1 MSPSSALPPPRSPVP
16 AEILPLAMP
25 AFRRH
30 GERLLARSFHAVRL
44 SRSQRPDLTAA
55 RERPLVVYLNR
66 SSWWD
71 PLVCL
76 HLASQLLPG
85 RRHYAP
91 IEQAVFGRHPLFA
104 RLGFFAV
111 DPASARG
118 ARRFLEVATRL
129 LEQPDAT
136 LWITAGGPLADPRER
151 PVRLQ
156 PGLGHL
162 AVRLRHGTLLP
173 LALEYPFWT
182 EPRPEA
188 LACFGEELA
197 VEDAGMR
204 AHGWAEVLADH
215 LQTAQ
220 DTLAAEAA
228 ARDGARFEEM
238 QGGGERAG
246 AGLQDA
252 WRRLRESLRAR
263 QRRPLR
269 RADSDGV

>member
-1 MSPSSALPPPRSPVP
+1 MRSSSALPPSSRPPVP
-16 AEILPLAMP
+16 EISPLAMP

-44 SRSQRPDLTAA
+44 SRSQRPDFTAA
-55 RERPLVVYLNR
+55 RERPLVVYLNH

-91 IEQAVFGRHPLFA
+91 IEQAAFRRHPLFA

-118 ARRFLEVATRL
+118 ARRFLALATRI
-129 LEQPDAT
+129 LEQPGAT
-136 LWITAGGPLADPRER
+136 LWVTAGGALADPRQR
-151 PVRLQ
+151 PVKLQ

-182 EPRPEA
+182 EPLPEA

-204 AHGWAEVLADH
+204 AHGWAEVLAAH
-215 LQTAQ
+215 LEAAQ
-220 DTLAAEAA
+220 DVLAVEAA
-228 ARDGARFEEM
+228 AREGARFEVM
-238 QGGGERAG
+238 QGGGEHAG
-246 AGLQDA
+246 ASLQDA
-252 WRRLRESLRAR
+252 WRRLRESLRAK
-263 QRRPLR
+263 QRRPMR
-269 RADSDGV
+269 RADSDG